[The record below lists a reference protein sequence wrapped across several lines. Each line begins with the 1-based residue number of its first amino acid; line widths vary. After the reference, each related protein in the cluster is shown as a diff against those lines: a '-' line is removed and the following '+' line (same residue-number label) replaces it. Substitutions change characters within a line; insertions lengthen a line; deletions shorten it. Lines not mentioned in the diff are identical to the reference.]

1 MKVRKRNGF
10 IYDFEVNK
18 IKTSILNSALNA
30 NISLTDSDVKSLINE
45 ILYIINNIHKN
56 NQSRV
61 TSAYE
66 LKGIVYCALVNE
78 GFKDIATSYMD
89 TNFRKYS

>member
-18 IKTSILNSALNA
+18 IKTSILNSASNA
-30 NISLTDSDVKSLINE
+30 NISLTDSNIKSLINE

-56 NQSRV
+56 NPSRV
-61 TSAYE
+61 TSSYE

>member
-45 ILYIINNIHKN
+45 IL
-56 NQSRV
+56 
-61 TSAYE
+61 
-66 LKGIVYCALVNE
+66 
-78 GFKDIATSYMD
+78 
-89 TNFRKYS
+89 

>member
-30 NISLTDSDVKSLINE
+30 NIYLTD
-45 ILYIINNIHKN
+45 
-56 NQSRV
+56 
-61 TSAYE
+61 
-66 LKGIVYCALVNE
+66 
-78 GFKDIATSYMD
+78 
-89 TNFRKYS
+89 

>member
-56 NQSRV
+56 KKLNN
-61 TSAYE
+61 
-66 LKGIVYCALVNE
+66 LLIV
-78 GFKDIATSYMD
+78 I
-89 TNFRKYS
+89 

>member
-30 NISLTDSDVKSLINE
+30 NISLTDSDIKSLINE

-56 NQSRV
+56 NPSRV

-78 GFKDIATSYMD
+78 GFKDMATSYMD